1 MQELI
6 EADRRI
12 EQEGGTA
19 INENCDHQN
28 SHQATFEA
36 QCRAPPPRVAAVSWA
51 QRTDRLYLTIEV
63 TQCQQ
68 PALHIDPSGKL
79 VFRGRCG
86 LEEVMY
92 EVELELYDQVD
103 KTVRGGNCE

>member
-1 MQELI
+1 MHSLTETYRCI
-6 EADRRI
+6 EY
-12 EQEGGTA
+12 EGCKAGDA
-19 INENCDHQN
+19 NCDQRK
-28 SHQATFEA
+28 SLQANT
-36 QCRAPPPRVAAVSWA
+36 PRVAAVSWA

-92 EVELELYDQVD
+92 EVELELYDRVD